1 MKTPKNNLKL
11 IIFFIIMAIL
21 FLFIIRDISNYINKI
36 LLLAILVASI
46 YFGIIYERKGNE
58 GKNYKKEETP
68 KMQEPKEF
76 RDEQERYQQL
86 NTREEKM
93 EEENKQEDESETAE
107 EETKEETSE
116 ETESKEEKE
125 DTEDTEE
132 DKKEE

>member
-58 GKNYKKEETP
+58 GENYKKEETP
-68 KMQEPKEF
+68 TMQEPKEF
-76 RDEQERYQQL
+76 RDEQERFQQL
-86 NTREEKM
+86 NTMEEKM
-93 EEENKQEDESETAE
+93 GEENKQE
-107 EETKEETSE
+107 EETKEETSDE
-116 ETESKEEKE
+116 EEKE
-125 DTEDTEE
+125 EDTEE
-132 DKKEE
+132 KSEEE